1 LAFFLLPFLAVST
14 GCRQDM
20 HDAPRYDPY
29 EASTVFPGGASAQP
43 LVEGTVARGYLEED
57 EHLYTGKVGGKFADT
72 FPFPITE
79 AELNRGQQRFNVY
92 CSPCHGRTGEGNGM
106 VVQRGLKQA
115 ASYHVDRLRQMP
127 PGYFFDVITNGFG
140 IMPDYRM
147 QITADDRWRI
157 VAYVR
162 ALQLSHHATTADV
175 PPDAMKQLQT
185 GEAPVEPKKDGR
197 GGGGHE

>member
-1 LAFFLLPFLAVST
+1 
-14 GCRQDM
+14 
-20 HDAPRYDPY
+20 
-29 EASTVFPGGASAQP
+29 
-43 LVEGTVARGYLEED
+43 
-57 EHLYTGKVGGKFADT
+57 
-72 FPFPITE
+72 
-79 AELNRGQQRFNVY
+79 
-92 CSPCHGRTGEGNGM
+92 
-106 VVQRGLKQA
+106 
-115 ASYHVDRLRQMP
+115 MP

-147 QITADDRWRI
+147 QITPEDRWRI

-185 GEAPVEPKKDGR
+185 AAPTTEPKKEGR

>member
-1 LAFFLLPFLAVST
+1 
-14 GCRQDM
+14 M

-29 EASTVFPGGASAQP
+29 EASPVFPGGASAQP
-43 LVEGTVARGYLEED
+43 LVEGTVARGYLDDD
-57 EHLYTGKVGGKFADT
+57 EQLYTGKVGGKFADT

-147 QITADDRWRI
+147 QITPEDRWRI

-185 GEAPVEPKKDGR
+185 GAPAAAQKPEGR